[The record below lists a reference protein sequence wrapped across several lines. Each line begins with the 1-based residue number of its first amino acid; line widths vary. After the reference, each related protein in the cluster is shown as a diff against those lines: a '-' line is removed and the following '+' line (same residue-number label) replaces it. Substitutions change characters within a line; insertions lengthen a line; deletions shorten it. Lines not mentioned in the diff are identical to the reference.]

1 MGKKEQFFRLIS
13 SNTQRLKSL
22 GVKELGLFG
31 SVQKGNDTLGS
42 DIDLLVEFEE
52 GEKNFDHLFS
62 LKEFLENNLNC
73 SVDLMTKKS
82 LSAVIGPKILK
93 EIDYVQI
100 TN

>member
-1 MGKKEQFFRLIS
+1 MGKKEQFIRLIT
-13 SNTQRLKSL
+13 SNKTRLKNL

-31 SVQKGNDTLGS
+31 SVQRGDDTPES

-52 GEKNFDHLFS
+52 GQKSFDHLFS
-62 LKEFLENNLNC
+62 LKEFLESNLSC
-73 SVDLMTKKS
+73 PVDLMTRKS
-82 LSAVIGPKILK
+82 LSPIIGPKILK